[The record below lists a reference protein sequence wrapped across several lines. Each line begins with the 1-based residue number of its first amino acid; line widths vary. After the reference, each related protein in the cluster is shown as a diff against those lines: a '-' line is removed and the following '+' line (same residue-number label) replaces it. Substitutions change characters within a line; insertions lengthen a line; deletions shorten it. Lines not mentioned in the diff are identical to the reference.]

1 VISAQILLRA
11 HRARTIVVLLGDD
24 GGGIPQRKI
33 IVVLNG
39 QSDATRVPLRPKV
52 IGFVPIPYHLAGEAQ
67 GDHARPLCE
76 PFKSISRGAANR
88 EYIVDNGRVAS
99 EPTPAC
105 NLLVTKCVD

>member
-1 VISAQILLRA
+1 M
-11 HRARTIVVLLGDD
+11 VVGFL
-24 GGGIPQRKI
+24 QRKI

-99 EPTPAC
+99 ERTPVC